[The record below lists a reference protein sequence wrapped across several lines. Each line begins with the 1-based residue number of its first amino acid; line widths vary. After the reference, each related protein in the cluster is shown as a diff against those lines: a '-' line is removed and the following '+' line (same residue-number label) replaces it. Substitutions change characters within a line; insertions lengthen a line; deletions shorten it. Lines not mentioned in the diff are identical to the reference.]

1 MAIVGCWRNKTIQVL
16 RMHEK
21 INSEESARRAIFQIR
36 DRKLGDEWLEWHGEL
51 TEADKNANTGKRTF
65 LALLFL
71 TISLLCILTYVVWYM
86 ISPRLAQFH
95 PALPALIAVMMMI
108 FWSGLI
114 LWFFMIVLSILT
126 AKDFS
131 LNLGKMEISLTK
143 IVPLV
148 LKLGNELGVSMD
160 RMANSFVKV
169 RNALLRTNVKHVNPD
184 QLLILLPRCLQNTL
198 QKKLSAFARVEG
210 IHIATVAGGEK
221 AREVVRQLKPRAVIG
236 VACER
241 DLLSGIQE
249 VAEKI
254 QVIGIPN
261 TRPEGPCKNTL
272 IDIREF
278 EYAVQTFLGKSI
290 KIQWSEEH

>member
-1 MAIVGCWRNKTIQVL
+1 MEKTDNK
-16 RMHEK
+16 
-21 INSEESARRAIFQIR
+21 ESVKRTIFQIR
-36 DRKLGDEWLEWHGEL
+36 DRKLGDEWQEWHGEL
-51 TEADKNANTGKRTF
+51 KESEKNANTGKRTF

-71 TISLLCILTYVVWYM
+71 TITLLCGLTFFVWYM
-86 ISPRLAQFH
+86 ISPRLAQFDTR
-95 PALPALIAVMMMI
+95 LPIFVAILMMI

-131 LNLGKMEISLTK
+131 LHLGKMEISLTK
-143 IVPLV
+143 IVPVV

-169 RNALLRTNVKHVNPD
+169 RNALLRTNARRVSPD
-184 QLLILLPRCLQNTL
+184 QLLILLPRCLQGTL
-198 QKKLSAFARVEG
+198 QKKLSAFAKQQG
-210 IHIATVAGGEK
+210 IQIATVPGGEK
-221 AREVVRQLKPRAVIG
+221 ARELVSQLKPLAVIG

-249 VAEKI
+249 VAKKI

-261 TRPEGPCKNTL
+261 TRPEGPCKNTV
-272 IDIREF
+272 IDLREF
-278 EYAVQTFLGKSI
+278 ESAIQTFLGKSVRI
-290 KIQWSEEH
+290 ERGEEL

>member
-1 MAIVGCWRNKTIQVL
+1 M
-16 RMHEK
+16 MEK
-21 INSEESARRAIFQIR
+21 NNNNESSKRTIFQIR
-36 DRKLGDEWLEWHGEL
+36 DRKLGDEWQGWHGEL
-51 TEADKNANTGKRTF
+51 KESDKNANTGKRTF
-65 LALLFL
+65 LALLFM
-71 TISLLCILTYVVWYM
+71 TITLLCGLTFFVWYM

-95 PALPALIAVMMMI
+95 THLPILVAILMMI

-114 LWFFMIVLSILT
+114 LWFFMIVLSVLT

-131 LNLGKMEISLTK
+131 LHLGKMEISLTK

-169 RNALLRTNVKHVNPD
+169 RNALLRTNVRRVSPD
-184 QLLILLPRCLQNTL
+184 QLLILLPRCLQGTL
-198 QKKLSAFARVEG
+198 QKKLSEFARHQG
-210 IHIATVAGGEK
+210 IHIATVPGGEK
-221 AREVVRQLKPRAVIG
+221 ARELVRQMKPLAVIG

-241 DLLSGIQE
+241 DLLSGIQD

-261 TRPEGPCKNTL
+261 IRPEGPCKNTL
-272 IDIREF
+272 IDLREF

-290 KIQWSEEH
+290 RIQLGEEH

>member
-1 MAIVGCWRNKTIQVL
+1 MT
-16 RMHEK
+16 EK
-21 INSEESARRAIFQIR
+21 INNTESSKRTIFQIR
-36 DRKLGDEWLEWHGEL
+36 DRKLGDEWQEWHGEL
-51 TEADKNANTGKRTF
+51 KESDKNANTGKRTF

-71 TISLLCILTYVVWYM
+71 TITLLCGLTFFVWYM
-86 ISPRLAQFH
+86 ISPRLSQFH
-95 PALPALIAVMMMI
+95 THLPILVAILMMI

-131 LNLGKMEISLTK
+131 LHLGKMEISLTK

-169 RNALLRTNVKHVNPD
+169 RNALLRTNVRRVSPD
-184 QLLILLPRCLQNTL
+184 QLLILLPRCLQATL
-198 QKKLSAFARVEG
+198 QKKLSAFANHQG
-210 IHIATVAGGEK
+210 IHIATVPGGEK
-221 AREVVRQLKPRAVIG
+221 ARELVRQLKPLAVIG

-241 DLLSGIQE
+241 DLLSGIQD

-261 TRPEGPCKNTL
+261 IRPEGPCKNTI
-272 IDIREF
+272 IDLREF

-290 KIQWSEEH
+290 RVQWGEEH